1 MMKKTIALL
10 LTILFLLPCFSAF
23 ACTGIV
29 VGKNATDDGSYI
41 IGRTEDI
48 SSAYNKNFT
57 VNPGLE
63 GEGMAVFTDPYNG
76 FTINLPVTSYQWTM
90 VNDVAAHDD
99 GQYPQAC
106 MNEFGV
112 TITATVS
119 TGVNDAVKEHDPL
132 VENGLREAYLPAV
145 VIPYVKTA
153 KEAVAWLGDIIETLG
168 SAEGNTVLIG
178 DHQEAWVMEIVSG
191 HQWAAVKVPD
201 DAYAVIP
208 NCMML
213 GYIDLDDTQNVMAS
227 KGIYSLPEEKG
238 FLQTHNEKPH
248 IALTYGAPMA
258 DGNRMRAWGGQHY
271 FSPSLNIAYDSEV
284 FELFQ
289 KADEPIS
296 LDSAMKLLAYRYEG
310 TEYDV
315 NENPTLRAIGTEGTS
330 EAHLFHYKANGAMTQ
345 WLSLGNPEHNIY
357 LPAYPDIIDTPQAF
371 QVQGKEYNSESAYW
385 TFRGLAALC
394 EIDRVNYGQ
403 GVKEYWA
410 IVQKELIEQILAG
423 DETYLA
429 LDQEGKALYASA
441 QFAEISADVLE
452 KAKTMTDEMMY
463 YICKR
468 GPMSKTPKTPF
479 ITSLMPQQAD

>member
-90 VNDVAAHDD
+90 
-99 GQYPQAC
+99 
-106 MNEFGV
+106 
-112 TITATVS
+112 
-119 TGVNDAVKEHDPL
+119 VNDAVKEHDPL

-357 LPAYPDIIDTPQAF
+357 LPPI
-371 QVQGKEYNSESAYW
+371 
-385 TFRGLAALC
+385 
-394 EIDRVNYGQ
+394 
-403 GVKEYWA
+403 
-410 IVQKELIEQILAG
+410 
-423 DETYLA
+423 
-429 LDQEGKALYASA
+429 
-441 QFAEISADVLE
+441 
-452 KAKTMTDEMMY
+452 M
-463 YICKR
+463 
-468 GPMSKTPKTPF
+468 
-479 ITSLMPQQAD
+479 